1 MTQEAVMDTTMAI
14 TKLQGAI
21 EQQVLV
27 AGGDAEVETAARAL
41 LGALEPAVKQL
52 AFDLAEQ
59 AAAEVSGQLGGYDV
73 HVALVEGEPTIR
85 VQPLEGTDAATT
97 TGESLDA
104 RITLRL
110 PPTLKE
116 LVESAAEE
124 RGESVN
130 SWLVKTLAIKADTGR
145 GRSRKVEG
153 TIET

>member
-1 MTQEAVMDTTMAI
+1 MDTSMAI
-14 TKLQGAI
+14 AKLQGAI

-27 AGGDAEVETAARAL
+27 AGGDSEVEAAARAL
-41 LGALEPAVKQL
+41 LTALEPAVRQL

-59 AAAEVSGQLGGYDV
+59 AAAEVSGQLAGYDV
-73 HVALVEGEPTIR
+73 HVALAAGEPTIR
-85 VQPLEGTDAATT
+85 VRRVEAAEAAAA
-97 TGESLDA
+97 GESLDA

-130 SWLVKTLAIKADTGR
+130 SWLLKTLTITADAGRR

>member
-1 MTQEAVMDTTMAI
+1 MDTSMAMA
-14 TKLQGAI
+14 KLQGAI

-27 AGGDAEVETAARAL
+27 AGGDPEVEAAARAL
-41 LGALEPAVKQL
+41 LAALEPAVRQL

-59 AAAEVSGQLGGYDV
+59 AAAEVSSQLAGYDV
-73 HVALVEGEPTIR
+73 HVALSAGEPTIR
-85 VQPLEGTDAATT
+85 VRPLETPETAAA
-97 TGESLDA
+97 GESLDA

-130 SWLVKTLAIKADTGR
+130 SWLVKTLALKADIGR
-145 GRSRKVEG
+145 GGRSRKIEG

>member
-1 MTQEAVMDTTMAI
+1 MTQEARMDTTMAMAR
-14 TKLQGAI
+14 LQGAI

-27 AGGDAEVETAARAL
+27 AGGDAEVETAARAIL
-41 LGALEPAVKQL
+41 NALEPAVRQL
-52 AFDLAEQ
+52 AYDLAEQ
-59 AAAEVSGQLGGYDV
+59 AAAEVAGQLGGYDV
-73 HVALVEGEPTIR
+73 DVVLSAGEPAIR
-85 VQPLEGTDAATT
+85 VRPLETAEAPG
-97 TGESLDA
+97 GESLDA

-130 SWLVKTLAIKADTGR
+130 SWLIKTLSFKADTR
-145 GRSRKVEG
+145 GKSRTIQG

>member
-1 MTQEAVMDTTMAI
+1 MDTSMAMAR
-14 TKLQGAI
+14 LQGAI

-27 AGGDAEVETAARAL
+27 AGGDPEVEAAARVL
-41 LGALEPAVKQL
+41 LTALEPAMRQL

-59 AAAEVSGQLGGYDV
+59 AAAEVSGQLAGYDV
-73 HVALVEGEPTIR
+73 HVALDAGEPTIR
-85 VQPLEGTDAATT
+85 VRRVEAEEAAAA
-97 TGESLDA
+97 GESLDA

-130 SWLVKTLAIKADTGR
+130 SWLLKTLSVTADARRR

>member
-1 MTQEAVMDTTMAI
+1 MDTTMAMA
-14 TKLQGAI
+14 KLQGAI

-27 AGGDAEVETAARAL
+27 AGGDPEVEAAARAL
-41 LGALEPAVKQL
+41 LAALEPAVRQL
-52 AFDLAEQ
+52 AYDLAEQ

-73 HVALVEGEPTIR
+73 HVALAAGEPTIR
-85 VQPLEGTDAATT
+85 VRPLETPETP

-116 LVESAAEE
+116 LVESAAEA

-130 SWLVKTLAIKADTGR
+130 SWLVKTLAIKADVGR
-145 GRSRKVEG
+145 GHSRKIEG